1 MRRFAISGLIC
12 ILVFCF
18 SRAFTQGFYMRGQAG
33 YALGVN
39 KQHIDSKY
47 EYDAQGNETSVEDIY
62 HSFGKG
68 IKLRGAMGFLL
79 SSNIAIQFESGL
91 SLAAGK
97 TLEQQFNSTTSK
109 NEITAW
115 NIPFL
120 ASIVARSN
128 SENVRPYVGAGG
140 GFYLFFMKYKMTN
153 SNSQALSEFRQK
165 FKFPI
170 GFHGFV
176 GLEFPAGESFSFYME
191 VRFVSL
197 GLYPSESELTAAKNA
212 NGDDILDQIPDDQK
226 KQKYKKDSLDDPAPD
241 LVSASNLGVFFGL
254 KITLAQ

>member
-1 MRRFAISGLIC
+1 
-12 ILVFCF
+12 
-18 SRAFTQGFYMRGQAG
+18 
-33 YALGVN
+33 
-39 KQHIDSKY
+39 
-47 EYDAQGNETSVEDIY
+47 
-62 HSFGKG
+62 
-68 IKLRGAMGFLL
+68 MGFMLTP
-79 SSNIAIQFESGL
+79 NFAIQFESGL

-97 TLEQQFNSTTSK
+97 TLEHTSNNTTSK

-120 ASIVARSN
+120 ASVVARSN
-128 SENVRPYVGAGG
+128 SENIRPYVGAGG

-153 SNSQALSEFRQK
+153 SENQALSEIKQK

-176 GLEFPAGESFSFYME
+176 GLEFPAGESFAFYME

-197 GLYPSESELTAAKNA
+197 GLYLSESELTAAKDA
-212 NGDDILDQIPDDQK
+212 NGDDILDQIPEDQK

-241 LVSASNLGVFFGL
+241 LISASNLGVFFGL
-254 KITLAQ
+254 KITLIK